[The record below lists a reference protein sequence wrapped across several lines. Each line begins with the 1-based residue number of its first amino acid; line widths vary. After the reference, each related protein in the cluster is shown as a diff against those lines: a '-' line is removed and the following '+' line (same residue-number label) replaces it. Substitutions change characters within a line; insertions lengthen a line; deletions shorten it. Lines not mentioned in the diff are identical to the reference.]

1 MNKATVQIEPL
12 ARFGTSKAAYFN
24 PYRIAPRK
32 RIFPELRAADI
43 RREQRLR
50 LRAENSEAQETQ
62 PIAQTTSHTAAQP
75 STRMPQTHASSQPAA
90 SAQPIDD
97 TASTGF
103 NFDEDDDADSS
114 TQGSSEHSSQATTVI
129 TLPSSQESTGETA
142 EERDGTAQDSA
153 IAAEAQAEED
163 RGTDFW
169 MAPFRATLPPL
180 PLHGIHPD
188 HHSTQ

>member
-1 MNKATVQIEPL
+1 MNKAALQIEPL

-24 PYRIAPRK
+24 PYRLAPRK

-50 LRAENSEAQETQ
+50 LRAENNDAQEAQ
-62 PIAQTTSHTAAQP
+62 PIIQTTSNTATQP
-75 STRMPQTHASSQPAA
+75 STHTSSQPAG
-90 SAQPIDD
+90 SAHPTDD
-97 TASTGF
+97 TDSIGF
-103 NFDEDDDADSS
+103 NFDDDDDADST
-114 TQGSSEHSSQATTVI
+114 TQQSSEHASQATTVI
-129 TLPSSQESTGETA
+129 TLPSSQESTGETP
-142 EERDGTAQDSA
+142 EERDGTAEDSA

-180 PLHGIHPD
+180 PLHDIHPD